1 MATKKTPTR
10 NKVPAVTARIDR
22 LVDYEGTN
30 VRAIASA
37 NIGGAYTIHGL
48 KVMDSDKGLF
58 VSMPSSKYEKNGQ
71 TQYSET
77 FHPISK
83 EAREE
88 LNGAVLDAY
97 EQRIHMEED
106 QSQGLE
112 DQSEDESAA
121 MTQTM

>member
-1 MATKKTPTR
+1 MATKKTPAK
-10 NKVPAVTARIDR
+10 NKVPTITAKIDR
-22 LVDYEGTN
+22 LVDYEGSN

-37 NIGGAYTIHGL
+37 NIGGAYAIHGL
-48 KVMDSDKGLF
+48 KVMDSEKGLF
-58 VSMPSSKYEKNGQ
+58 VSMPSNKYEKNGQ
-71 TQYSET
+71 TQYNET
-77 FHPISK
+77 FHPITK
-83 EAREE
+83 EAHEE

-106 QSQGLE
+106 QGLD

>member
-1 MATKKTPTR
+1 MATKKTPAK
-10 NKVPAVTARIDR
+10 NKVPTITAKIDR
-22 LVDYEGTN
+22 LVDYEGSN

-37 NIGGAYTIHGL
+37 NIGGAYAIHGL
-48 KVMDSDKGLF
+48 KVMDSEKGLF
-58 VSMPSSKYEKNGQ
+58 VSMPSNKYEKNGQ
-71 TQYSET
+71 TQYNET
-77 FHPISK
+77 FHPITK

-106 QSQGLE
+106 QGLDE
-112 DQSEDESAA
+112 QSEDESAA

>member
-1 MATKKTPTR
+1 MATKKTPTK
-10 NKVPAVTARIDR
+10 NKVPTISARIDR

-30 VRAIASA
+30 VKAIASA
-37 NIGGAYTIHGL
+37 NIGGAYAIHGL
-48 KVMDSDKGLF
+48 KVMESDKGLF
-58 VSMPSSKYEKNGQ
+58 VSMPSTKYEKNGQ
-71 TQYSET
+71 TQYNET
-77 FHPISK
+77 FHPITK

-106 QSQGLE
+106 QGLD

>member
-1 MATKKTPTR
+1 MASKKTPTK
-10 NKVPAVTARIDR
+10 NKVPTISARIDR

-30 VRAIASA
+30 VKAIASA
-37 NIGGAYTIHGL
+37 NIGGAFAIHGL
-48 KVMDSDKGLF
+48 KVMESDKGLF
-58 VSMPSSKYEKNGQ
+58 VSMPSTKYEKNGQ
-71 TQYSET
+71 TQYNET
-77 FHPISK
+77 FHPITK

-106 QSQGLE
+106 QGLD

>member
-1 MATKKTPTR
+1 MATKKTPVK
-10 NKVPAVTARIDR
+10 NKLPTISAKIDR
-22 LVDYEGTN
+22 LVDHEGTN
-30 VRAIASA
+30 VKAIASA
-37 NIGGAYTIHGL
+37 NIGGAYAIHGL

-83 EAREE
+83 EVREE

-106 QSQGLE
+106 PGQGLE

>member
-1 MATKKTPTR
+1 MATKKTSTK

-37 NIGGAYTIHGL
+37 NIGGAYAIHGL

-106 QSQGLE
+106 QGQGLE